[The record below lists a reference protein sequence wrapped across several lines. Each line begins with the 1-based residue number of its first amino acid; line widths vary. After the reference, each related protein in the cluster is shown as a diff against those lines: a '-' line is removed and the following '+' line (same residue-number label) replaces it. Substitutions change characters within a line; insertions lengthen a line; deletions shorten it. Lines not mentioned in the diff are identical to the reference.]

1 MTAGLVAVGVFLV
14 GVLVCLAFQW
24 RLPKDSLSVMVEDR
38 TEDDLDRLLAERPL
52 TTIDDALAQT
62 TDPAQRDALLD
73 VRLRAMGGAE

>member
-1 MTAGLVAVGVFLV
+1 MIPGLVAVGIGLL
-14 GVLVCLAFQW
+14 GVVVLLAFQW

-38 TEDDLDRLLAERPL
+38 TEDDLDRLLAERPVA
-52 TTIDDALAQT
+52 TIDDALAQT

>member
-1 MTAGLVAVGVFLV
+1 MIPGLTAIGI
-14 GVLVCLAFQW
+14 GVLGVVVLLAFQW

-38 TEDDLDRLLAERPL
+38 TEDQPVA
-52 TTIDDALAQT
+52 TIDEALAQT